1 MTSNQLTLPAF
12 PLKTILLPGEASKLH
27 IFEERYKEL
36 VKDCIDNN
44 ASFAIPF
51 FENGKMSDYGCE
63 VKIKNV
69 LKDYPDGRKDILV
82 ECTRICKI
90 VDFTEQLSPKLYGAV
105 LIEFEK
111 NNILVTDA
119 NLQDAIIHYFSTVQ
133 NKIIDYDTLGKL
145 SVYNI
150 ANSLQLSPNEKLTLI
165 TSKNKQAVLLNQI
178 KFITHIVNAEQ
189 QLNNR
194 FMFN

>member
-12 PLKTILLPGEASKLH
+12 PLKTILLPGEATKLH
-27 IFEERYKEL
+27 IFEDRYKEL
-36 VKDCIDNN
+36 VNDCLENN

-51 FENGKMSDYGCE
+51 YENGKISNFGCE

-69 LKDYPDGRKDILV
+69 LKEHSDGKKDILI
-82 ECTRICKI
+82 ECVRIFKI
-90 VDFTEQLSPKLYGAV
+90 IEYSELLSPKLYGAV

-111 NNILVTDA
+111 PNLQISNA
-119 NLQDAIIHYFSTVQ
+119 NLQDAIIHYFSTIQ
-133 NKIIDYDTLGKL
+133 NKIIDYDALSKL
-145 SVYNI
+145 NVYNV
-150 ANSLQLSPNEKLTLI
+150 AASLQLSAPEKFDLI
-165 TSKNKQAVLLNQI
+165 ASTNKQAILLNQI
-178 KFITHIVNAEQ
+178 KFITHIVNAEH

>member
-12 PLKTILLPGEASKLH
+12 PLKTLLLPGEATKLH
-27 IFEERYKEL
+27 IFEDKYKEL
-36 VKDCIDNN
+36 IQDCLDNH

-51 FENGKMSDYGCE
+51 FQNGKMSSFGCE

-69 LKDYPDGRKDILV
+69 LKEYADGKKDVLI
-82 ECTRICKI
+82 ECVRIFKI
-90 VDFTEQLSPKLYGAV
+90 IEYTELLSPKLYGAV

-111 NNILVTDA
+111 QNTQITNA
-119 NLQDAIIHYFSTVQ
+119 NLQDAIIHYFSAVQ
-133 NKIIDYDTLGKL
+133 NKMIDYDALSKL

-150 ANSLQLSPNEKLTLI
+150 AASLQLSIQEKFELI
-165 TSKNKQAVLLNQI
+165 SSANKQAVLLNQI

-189 QLNNR
+189 ELNNR

>member
-12 PLKTILLPGEASKLH
+12 PLKTILLPGEATKLH

-36 VKDCIDNN
+36 VKDCLDNN

-51 FENGKMSDYGCE
+51 FENGKMSDFGCE

-69 LKDYPDGRKDILV
+69 IKDYADGKKDILI
-82 ECTRICKI
+82 ECSRIFKI
-90 VDFTEQLSPKLYGAV
+90 IEYSETLSPKLYGAV
-105 LIEFEK
+105 LIEFERE
-111 NNILVTDA
+111 NTTITNS
-119 NLQDAIIHYFSTVQ
+119 NLQDSIIHYFSTVQ
-133 NKIIDYDTLGKL
+133 NKMIDYDTLSKL

-150 ANSLQLSPNEKLTLI
+150 AASLQLSSHEKFDLI
-165 TSKNKQAVLLNQI
+165 ASQNKQAVLLNQI

>member
-12 PLKTILLPGEASKLH
+12 PLKTILLPGEATKLH

-36 VKDCIDNN
+36 VNDCIENN

-69 LKDYPDGRKDILV
+69 LKEFADGRKDILV

-90 VDFTEQLSPKLYGAV
+90 VDFTEQLTPKLYGAV

-119 NLQDAIIHYFSTVQ
+119 NLQDAIIYYFSTVQ
-133 NKIIDYDTLGKL
+133 NKMLDYDTLSKL

-150 ANSLQLSPNEKLTLI
+150 ANSLQLSPQEKMELI
-165 TSKNKQAVLLNQI
+165 CSKNKQAVLLNQI

>member
-12 PLKTILLPGEASKLH
+12 PLKTILLPGEATKLH

-36 VKDCIDNN
+36 VNDCIENN

-51 FENGKMSDYGCE
+51 YDDGKMSRFGCE
-63 VKIKNV
+63 VRIKNV
-69 LKDYPDGRKDILV
+69 LKEFPDGKKDILV
-82 ECTRICKI
+82 ECIQIFKI
-90 VDFTEQLSPKLYGAV
+90 IEYSEQLSPKLYGAV

-111 NNILVTDA
+111 TNLQITNA
-119 NLQDAIIHYFSTVQ
+119 NLQDAIIQYFSAIQ
-133 NKIIDYDTLGKL
+133 NKMIDYDALSKL
-145 SVYNI
+145 NVYNI
-150 ANSLQLSPNEKLTLI
+150 AASLQLNAPEKFDLI
-165 TSKNKQAVLLNQI
+165 SSGNKQAVLLNQI

>member
-150 ANSLQLSPNEKLTLI
+150 ANSLQLSLSEKLTLI

>member
-12 PLKTILLPGEASKLH
+12 PLKTILLPGEATKLH

-36 VKDCIDNN
+36 VKDCLDNN

-51 FENGKMSDYGCE
+51 YENGKMSDYGCE

-69 LKDYPDGRKDILV
+69 IKEYADGKKDILI
-82 ECTRICKI
+82 ECVSIFKI
-90 VDFTEQLSPKLYGAV
+90 IEYSETLSPKLYGAV
-105 LIEFEK
+105 LIEFERQNTAI
-111 NNILVTDA
+111 NNP

-133 NKIIDYDTLGKL
+133 NKMIDYDTLGKL
-145 SVYNI
+145 TVYNI
-150 ANSLQLSPNEKLTLI
+150 AASLQLSSQEKFDLI
-165 TSKNKQAVLLNQI
+165 SSGNKQAVLLNQI

>member
-12 PLKTILLPGEASKLH
+12 PLKTILLPGEATKLH

-36 VKDCIDNN
+36 VKDCLDNN

-51 FENGKMSDYGCE
+51 YENGKMSDYGCE

-69 LKDYPDGRKDILV
+69 IKEYADGKKDILI
-82 ECTRICKI
+82 ECVSIFKI
-90 VDFTEQLSPKLYGAV
+90 IEYSETLSPKLYGAV
-105 LIEFEK
+105 LIEFERQNTAI
-111 NNILVTDA
+111 NNP

-133 NKIIDYDTLGKL
+133 NKMIDYDTLSKL
-145 SVYNI
+145 TVYNI
-150 ANSLQLSPNEKLTLI
+150 AASLQLSSQEKFDLV
-165 TSKNKQAVLLNQI
+165 SSSNKQAVLLNQI

>member
-12 PLKTILLPGEASKLH
+12 PLKTILLPGEATKLH

-36 VKDCIDNN
+36 VKDCLDNN

-51 FENGKMSDYGCE
+51 FENGKMSNYGCE
-63 VKIKNV
+63 VRIKNII
-69 LKDYPDGRKDILV
+69 KEYNDGKKDILV
-82 ECTRICKI
+82 ECVRIFKI
-90 VDFTEQLSPKLYGAV
+90 IEFSEILSPKLYGAV
-105 LIEFEK
+105 LIEFERESTSI
-111 NNILVTDA
+111 NNS
-119 NLQDAIIHYFSTVQ
+119 NLQDSIIHYFSTVQ
-133 NKIIDYDTLGKL
+133 NKIIDYDTLSKL
-145 SVYNI
+145 NVYNI
-150 ANSLQLSPNEKLTLI
+150 AASLQLSAQEKFDLI
-165 TSKNKQAVLLNQI
+165 SSQNKQAVLLNQI

>member
-12 PLKTILLPGEASKLH
+12 PLKTILLPGEATKLH
-27 IFEERYKEL
+27 IFEDRYKEL
-36 VKDCIDNN
+36 VNDCLENN

-51 FENGKMSDYGCE
+51 YENGKINDFGCE

-69 LKDYPDGRKDILV
+69 LKDHPDGKKDILV
-82 ECTRICKI
+82 ECVRIFKI
-90 VDFTEQLSPKLYGAV
+90 IEYSELLSPKLYGAV

-111 NNILVTDA
+111 SNLQISNA
-119 NLQDAIIHYFSTVQ
+119 NLQDAIIQYFSTIQ
-133 NKIIDYDTLGKL
+133 NKIIDYDALSKL
-145 SVYNI
+145 NVYNV
-150 ANSLQLSPNEKLTLI
+150 AASLQLSAQEKMDLI
-165 TSKNKQAVLLNQI
+165 SSANKQAILLNQI

-189 QLNNR
+189 KLNNR

>member
-12 PLKTILLPGEASKLH
+12 PLKTILLPGEATKLH

-36 VKDCIDNN
+36 VKDCLENN

-51 FENGKMSDYGCE
+51 YENGKMSDFGCE

-69 LKDYPDGRKDILV
+69 IKEYADGKKDILI
-82 ECTRICKI
+82 ECVSIFKI
-90 VDFTEQLSPKLYGAV
+90 IEYSETLSPKLYGAV
-105 LIEFEK
+105 LCEFERQNTLI
-111 NNILVTDA
+111 NNS

-133 NKIIDYDTLGKL
+133 NKMIDYDTLSKL

-150 ANSLQLSPNEKLTLI
+150 AASLQLSSQEKFDLI
-165 TSKNKQAVLLNQI
+165 ASNNKQAVLLNQI

>member
-1 MTSNQLTLPAF
+1 
-12 PLKTILLPGEASKLH
+12 
-27 IFEERYKEL
+27 
-36 VKDCIDNN
+36 
-44 ASFAIPF
+44 
-51 FENGKMSDYGCE
+51 
-63 VKIKNV
+63 
-69 LKDYPDGRKDILV
+69 
-82 ECTRICKI
+82 
-90 VDFTEQLSPKLYGAV
+90 
-105 LIEFEK
+105 
-111 NNILVTDA
+111 VTDA

-150 ANSLQLSPNEKLTLI
+150 ANSLQLSPSEKLILI

>member
-12 PLKTILLPGEASKLH
+12 PLKTILLPGEATKLH

-36 VKDCIDNN
+36 VNDCIENN

-51 FENGKMSDYGCE
+51 FENGKMSDFGCE

-69 LKDYPDGRKDILV
+69 LKEFADGRKDILV

-90 VDFTEQLSPKLYGAV
+90 IDFTEQLTPKLYGAV

-111 NNILVTDA
+111 NNILVTDV
-119 NLQDAIIHYFSTVQ
+119 NLQDAVIHYFSTVQ
-133 NKIIDYDTLGKL
+133 NKIIDYDTLSKL

-150 ANSLQLSPNEKLTLI
+150 ANSLQLSPQEKMDLI
-165 TSKNKQAVLLNQI
+165 SSKNKQAVLLNQI

>member
-12 PLKTILLPGEASKLH
+12 PLKTMLLPGEATKLH
-27 IFEERYKEL
+27 IYEERYKEL
-36 VKDCIDNN
+36 VKDCLDNN

-51 FENGKMSDYGCE
+51 FENGKMSNYGCE

-69 LKDYPDGRKDILV
+69 IKEYGDGKKDILI
-82 ECTRICKI
+82 ECVRIFKI
-90 VDFTEQLSPKLYGAV
+90 IEFSEILSPKLYGAV
-105 LIEFEK
+105 LIEFERE
-111 NNILVTDA
+111 NIA
-119 NLQDAIIHYFSTVQ
+119 IGNSNLQDSIIHYFSTVQ
-133 NKIIDYDTLGKL
+133 NKIIDYDTLSKL

-150 ANSLQLSPNEKLTLI
+150 AASLQLSSQEKFDLI
-165 TSKNKQAVLLNQI
+165 SSHNKQAVLLNQI

>member
-12 PLKTILLPGEASKLH
+12 PLKTILLPGEATKLH

-36 VKDCIDNN
+36 VKDCLENN

-51 FENGKMSDYGCE
+51 YENGKMSEYGCE

-69 LKDYPDGRKDILV
+69 IKEYADGKKDILI
-82 ECTRICKI
+82 ECVSIFKI
-90 VDFTEQLSPKLYGAV
+90 IEYSETLSPKLYGAV
-105 LIEFEK
+105 LCEFERQNTSI
-111 NNILVTDA
+111 NNS

-133 NKIIDYDTLGKL
+133 NKMIDYDTLSKL

-150 ANSLQLSPNEKLTLI
+150 AASLQLSSQEKFELI
-165 TSKNKQAVLLNQI
+165 SSNNKQVVLLNQI

>member
-1 MTSNQLTLPAF
+1 MTPNQLTLPAF
-12 PLKTILLPGEASKLH
+12 PLKTILLPGEATKLH

-36 VKDCIDNN
+36 VKDCLDNN

-51 FENGKMSDYGCE
+51 YENGKMSDFGCE

-69 LKDYPDGRKDILV
+69 IKDYADGKKDILI
-82 ECTRICKI
+82 ECVSIFKI
-90 VDFTEQLSPKLYGAV
+90 IEYSETLSPKLYGAV
-105 LIEFEK
+105 LIEFERQ
-111 NNILVTDA
+111 NTAIHNS

-133 NKIIDYDTLGKL
+133 NKMIDYDTMNKL

-150 ANSLQLSPNEKLTLI
+150 AASLQLSSQEKLDLI
-165 TSKNKQAVLLNQI
+165 SSSNKQAVLLNQI

>member
-12 PLKTILLPGEASKLH
+12 PLKTILLPGEATKLH

-36 VKDCIDNN
+36 VNDCIENN

-51 FENGKMSDYGCE
+51 FENGKMSNYGCE

-69 LKDYPDGRKDILV
+69 LKEFADGRKDILV

-119 NLQDAIIHYFSTVQ
+119 NLQDAVIHYFSTVQ
-133 NKIIDYDTLGKL
+133 NKIIDYDTLSKL

-150 ANSLQLSPNEKLTLI
+150 ANSLQLSPQEKMELI
-165 TSKNKQAVLLNQI
+165 CSKNKQAVLLNQI

-189 QLNNR
+189 KLNNR

>member
-12 PLKTILLPGEASKLH
+12 PLKTILLPGEARKLH

-69 LKDYPDGRKDILV
+69 LKEYPDGRKDILV

>member
-12 PLKTILLPGEASKLH
+12 PLKTILLPGEATKLH

-36 VKDCIDNN
+36 VKDCLDNN

-51 FENGKMSDYGCE
+51 FENGRISNFGCE

-69 LKDYPDGRKDILV
+69 IKEYADGKKDILI
-82 ECTRICKI
+82 ECVRIFKI
-90 VDFTEQLSPKLYGAV
+90 IEYSETLSPKLYGAV
-105 LIEFEK
+105 LIEFERE
-111 NNILVTDA
+111 NTGITNS
-119 NLQDAIIHYFSTVQ
+119 NLQDSIIHYFSTVQ
-133 NKIIDYDTLGKL
+133 NKMIDYDTLSKL
-145 SVYNI
+145 NVYNI
-150 ANSLQLSPNEKLTLI
+150 AASLQLSSQEKFDLVA
-165 TSKNKQAVLLNQI
+165 SKNKQAVLLNQI

>member
-12 PLKTILLPGEASKLH
+12 PLKTILLPGEVSKLH

-36 VKDCIDNN
+36 VTDCINNN

-51 FENGKMSDYGCE
+51 FENGKMSQYGCE

-69 LKDYPDGRKDILV
+69 IKEYDDGKKDVLV
-82 ECTRICKI
+82 ECVRIFKI
-90 VDFTEQLSPKLYGAV
+90 IEYSEQLTPKLYGAV

-111 NNILVTDA
+111 TNLQISHA
-119 NLQDAIIHYFSTVQ
+119 ELQDAIIHYFSDIQ
-133 NKIIDYDTLGKL
+133 NKMMDYDALSKL

-150 ANSLQLSPNEKLTLI
+150 AASLQLSPQEKLVLAR
-165 TSKNKQAVLLNQI
+165 SKNKQAVLLNQI

-189 QLNNR
+189 KLSTR
-194 FMFN
+194 FMLN